1 MAQQKLIQLAI
12 FLVIAL
18 VVFNV
23 LKKQTF
29 FKTEPGLISSE
40 IVPANN
46 SSAAADT
53 NQIQN
58 EQIKAQMHRLASRAP
73 AQYIAGCMQTAKGC
87 KCYDAKTKPIA
98 VTPSVCAQNVRDASG
113 NQHKAFDKNGK

>member
-18 VVFNV
+18 VGFNI
-23 LKKQTF
+23 LKKQSF
-29 FKTEPGLISSE
+29 FNTGTGKISSE
-40 IVPANN
+40 IVTANN
-46 SSAAADT
+46 SSEAVST

-58 EQIKAQMHRLASRAP
+58 EQIKAQMHRLASRAS
-73 AQYIAGCMQTAKGC
+73 AQYIAGCMQTPKGC

-98 VTPSVCAQNVRDASG
+98 VTPSICKQNVRDASG
-113 NQHKAFDKNGK
+113 NQHKAFKNSP